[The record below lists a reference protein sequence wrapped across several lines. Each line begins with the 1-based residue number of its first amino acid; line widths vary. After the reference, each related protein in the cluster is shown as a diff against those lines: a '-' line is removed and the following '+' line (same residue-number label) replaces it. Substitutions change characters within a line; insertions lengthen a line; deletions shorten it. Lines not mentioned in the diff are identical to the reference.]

1 MEAASKNR
9 ARIRRHYRVRTK
21 IKGTPAR
28 PRMSV
33 YKSNRH
39 LYVQFID
46 DSTSNTLASVSTM
59 TKGFDGKGN
68 GSEIAR
74 ELGLAAGDAAKAKGI
89 EEVVFDRGGF
99 SYEGNLAALADAAR
113 EKGLKF

>member
-1 MEAASKNR
+1 MNSASKNR

-21 IKGTPAR
+21 IKGTATC

-46 DSTSNTLASVSTM
+46 DATSNTVASVSTM
-59 TKGFDGKGN
+59 AKGFDAKGN
-68 GSEIAR
+68 GSEVAR
-74 ELGLAAGDAAKAKGI
+74 ELGLAAADAAKAKGI
-89 EEVVFDRGGF
+89 EKVVFDRGGF

-113 EKGLKF
+113 EQGLKF